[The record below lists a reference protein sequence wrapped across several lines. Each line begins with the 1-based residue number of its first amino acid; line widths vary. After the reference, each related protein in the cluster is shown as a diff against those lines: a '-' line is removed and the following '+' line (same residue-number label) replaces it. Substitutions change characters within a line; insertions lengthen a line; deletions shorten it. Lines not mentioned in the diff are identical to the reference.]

1 MKHLLRDETQEKEL
15 DNFFTVYSCELE
27 DGRRTNSGIRMIR
40 LGEDGKIMLLMCESC
55 HEQLVGQILAP
66 LVIDAMK
73 DSGELKKAVMDLLV
87 DRLQKRNGNEQ

>member
-55 HEQLVGQILAP
+55 H
-66 LVIDAMK
+66 
-73 DSGELKKAVMDLLV
+73 
-87 DRLQKRNGNEQ
+87 